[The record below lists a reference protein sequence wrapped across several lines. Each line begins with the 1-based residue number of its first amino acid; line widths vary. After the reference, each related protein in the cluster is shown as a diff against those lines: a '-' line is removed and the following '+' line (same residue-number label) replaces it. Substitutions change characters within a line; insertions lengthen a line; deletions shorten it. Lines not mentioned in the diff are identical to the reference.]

1 MIQSSSIRAFFLTAS
16 CVLVSGCAVVGVRI
30 QDESSNSIRRYAR
43 ATAHHNGSHVAALQL
58 DRANQPRI
66 ATSEKLAAL
75 IEAIR
80 LTDGVSPGNPLSEI
94 NRAATTQIVSLMQ
107 AANFAPLDIA
117 GYEHPLT
124 IRRESKDT
132 LNPQTSD
139 RLIRA
144 DAISIRGLRRRTQ
157 QSGSGVPYVAWF
169 APKSPSLSGQAGI
182 PPLAG
187 LSEPVTA
194 VVETHAGQP
203 ALVFYR
209 TLQTDHVNIGGKNLP
224 LAADYSGQL
233 AYLIAQGRNRSLDI
247 NALLFTDR
255 NMDNAGLYQFERFD
269 PDKIPVVFVHGL
281 MSRPETWTQAV
292 NQLLEDPEIRARY
305 QFWFFLYPTGLPV
318 WMSAAKLRGEL
329 DRFRNT
335 YDPQRRNRNLD
346 RVVLAGHSM
355 GGLIS
360 SLLIREGGRNLWQQ
374 FTNTPPEKLRISA
387 ESKRQVLEIVDF
399 KPRLDVARVVFFATP
414 HQGSSLAVNPVAKF
428 FADMVR
434 LPFTPFERDRLAFA
448 QAVHE
453 DLRSLF
459 VAPANSLVFLR
470 AKSPL
475 LMAIL
480 KLPLNKSVP
489 YHSIIG
495 DRGKGNT
502 PDSSDGVVPYWSSH
516 LPGAASEKIVPSG
529 HGANEHPA
537 GIDEFR
543 RILADH

>member
-1 MIQSSSIRAFFLTAS
+1 MINPSIFRTFLLSAS
-16 CVLVSGCAVVGVRI
+16 WVLVSGCAVVGVRI
-30 QDESSNSIRRYAR
+30 KDESAHSLRRDALDAAR
-43 ATAHHNGSHVAALQL
+43 LNGAHLAAAQL
-58 DRANQPRI
+58 ARANQPSM
-66 ATSEKLAAL
+66 ATCDKLAAL
-75 IEAIR
+75 IEATE
-80 LTDGVSPGNPLSEI
+80 LTRGAPPESPLAKI

-107 AANFAPLDIA
+107 AANFAPLDVR
-117 GYEHPLT
+117 GSKHPLT
-124 IRRESKDT
+124 IRRESKNT
-132 LNPQTSD
+132 LNPQTAD

-144 DAISIRGLRRRTQ
+144 DSISIRGLRRRTR
-157 QSGSGVPYVAWF
+157 QSGLGVPYVAWF
-169 APKSPSLSGQAGI
+169 APKSPALRGQAGI

-194 VVETHAGQP
+194 LVETQTGQP
-203 ALVFYR
+203 ELIFYR
-209 TLQTDHVNIGGKNLP
+209 TLQTDSVKVKGRNLP
-224 LAADYSGQL
+224 LSADYSGQL

-247 NALLFTDR
+247 QALFFTDR

-269 PDKIPVVFVHGL
+269 PDKIPVVLIHGL
-281 MSRPETWTQAV
+281 MSRPETWSQAV
-292 NQLLEDPEIRARY
+292 NQLLADPEVRARY

-329 DRFRNT
+329 DRFRNSF
-335 YDPQRRNRNLD
+335 DPGRRNRNLD

-360 SLLIREGGRNLWQQ
+360 SLQIRAGGRNLWQQ
-374 FTNTPPEKLRISA
+374 FTDTPPEKLRVSA
-387 ESKRQVLEIVDF
+387 ESKRKVLEIVDF
-399 KPRLDVARVVFFATP
+399 KPRQDVARVVFFATP
-414 HQGSSLAVNPVAKF
+414 HQGSGLAVNPVVKF
-428 FADMVR
+428 FSDMVR
-434 LPFTPFERDRLAFA
+434 LPFSPFEYDRLALV

-453 DLRSLF
+453 DLRDLF

-470 AKSPL
+470 ARSPL

-480 KLPLNKSVP
+480 KLPLNESVP

-516 LPGAASEKIVPSG
+516 LPGASSEKIVPSG

-543 RILADH
+543 RILSDH